1 MGVSNMRC
9 LICGMKITTNNYGM
23 NNQSLLEK
31 NERGDIK
38 YCPFCGA
45 TSKYLKCGGE
55 KYRVNAESLDKKTL
69 LILDHAM
76 KLETF
81 NYEFYNAAS
90 KLAQSKDV
98 KEIFGA
104 LANIERMH
112 AIVNQNLGSFNELP
126 KLVHIDYS
134 KHKSDK
140 SLMKLA
146 ENKETHAVK
155 FYEKYAK
162 EVSSS
167 IVKEVFV
174 ALAEVERNHIQI
186 ASDY

>member
-1 MGVSNMRC
+1 MRC
-9 LICGMKITTNNYGM
+9 VICGMKITTNNFGM
-23 NNQSLLEK
+23 NNLSLLEQ
-31 NERGDIK
+31 NEREDIK
-38 YCPFCGA
+38 YCPFCGVTA
-45 TSKYLKCGGE
+45 KYLKTGGE
-55 KYRVNAESLDKKTL
+55 KYRVNAESLDENTL
-69 LILDHAM
+69 IILDHAM

-90 KLAQSKDV
+90 KLAHSMEV
-98 KEIFGA
+98 KEIFVA

-134 KHKSDK
+134 KYKSDK

-162 EVSSS
+162 EVSSL
-167 IVKEVFV
+167 IVKEAFV
-174 ALAEVERNHIQI
+174 ALAEVERNHIRI

>member
-1 MGVSNMRC
+1 
-9 LICGMKITTNNYGM
+9 MKITTSNFGM
-23 NNQSLLEK
+23 NNQSLIEQ
-31 NERGDIK
+31 NEREDIK
-38 YCPFCGA
+38 YCPFCGVTA
-45 TSKYLKCGGE
+45 KYLKTGGQ
-55 KYRVNAESLDKKTL
+55 KYSVEAESLDENAL
-69 LILDHAM
+69 IILDHAM

-81 NYEFYNAAS
+81 NYEFYNAAA
-90 KLAQSKDV
+90 KLAHSNQI

-112 AIVNQNLGSFNELP
+112 AIVNQNLGGFNELP

-162 EVSSS
+162 EISNST
-167 IVKEVFV
+167 VKEVLV
-174 ALAEVERNHIQI
+174 ALSEVERDHIQI
-186 ASDY
+186 AKNY